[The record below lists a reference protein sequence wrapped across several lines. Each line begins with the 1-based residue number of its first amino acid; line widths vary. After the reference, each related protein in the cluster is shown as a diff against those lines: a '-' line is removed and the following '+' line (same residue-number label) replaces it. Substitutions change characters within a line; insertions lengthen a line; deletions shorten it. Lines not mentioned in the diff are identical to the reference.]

1 MATQYT
7 AGLTQGQKLTA
18 ATMNQIGAVWETWTP
33 SVTSNSGTIT
43 ASTVNTARYCQ
54 FQKTIIGIIDITIT
68 TAGTAAGNQLQFTL
82 PISSA
87 SARRNIG
94 TSREVNATGNLG
106 CCDMVATGTCAIIRY
121 DNVGTIQNNYRWVAT
136 FAYEGA

>member
-7 AGLTQGQKLTA
+7 AGLTTGQVLTA
-18 ATMNQIGAVWETWTP
+18 ATMNTIGAAWETWTP
-33 SVTSNSGTIT
+33 TITANAGVIT
-43 ASTVNTARYCQ
+43 ASTVNTARYCRL
-54 FQKTIIGIIDITIT
+54 QKLIIGIVDVTIT

-82 PISSA
+82 PFLSA
-87 SARRNIG
+87 AARRNIG
-94 TSREVNATGNLG
+94 ASREVNATGNLG

-136 FAYEGA
+136 FAYEAQ